1 MRNSGTQNIP
11 KEQKEKGLK
20 KNQTHSYQITS
31 SSSSKECVT
40 SLGLMPVSHSLQELQ
55 GPEPIQS
62 LLLEKTQT
70 YHSLTSL
77 LGCGTG

>member
-1 MRNSGTQNIP
+1 MRNLETQNIP

-40 SLGLMPVSHSLQELQ
+40 SLGLMPISYTLQEFQ
-55 GPEPIQS
+55 EPEPSQS
-62 LLLEKTQT
+62 SFLEKTQT
-70 YHSLTSL
+70 YHS
-77 LGCGTG
+77 